1 MRKHIFN
8 RRVLLKTSVL
18 AGTGFA
24 IGIGFDPLT
33 SFAVEIL
40 LQQQKLPI

>member
-1 MRKHIFN
+1 MRKHIIN

-33 SFAVEIL
+33 SFAV
-40 LQQQKLPI
+40 QQQLYLQIIHF